1 MILGHHRSF
10 TGEFVVTPLLVPGP
24 RSPDGEGSRYRREN
38 CLRRRGAVTSTNR
51 SIGRHEGRGPGVSF
65 GRGGSLED
73 RVPPDVHAVVLLR
86 WNVACLAV
94 DSEVGRQVPL
104 RVLRQVGG
112 CAQGRG
118 SGMRHPEREYRRDE
132 YRRGQ
137 APPVSQRKSLVFMA
151 WFPRDR
157 GCGRVRAVTN
167 PDTPCRPYFERG
179 AAALR
184 TG

>member
-1 MILGHHRSF
+1 MGDLTRYGRGNPHERFFILNSLNTLELRDLF
-10 TGEFVVTPLLVPGP
+10 NDPGP
-24 RSPDGEGSRYRREN
+24 PP
-38 CLRRRGAVTSTNR
+38 RGPR
-51 SIGRHEGRGPGVSF
+51 PGVSF
-65 GRGGSLED
+65 GRGGVLED

-86 WNVACLAV
+86 RNVACLAV
-94 DSEVGRQVPL
+94 DSEVGRHVPL

-151 WFPRDR
+151 WIPRDR
-157 GCGRVRAVTN
+157 GCRRVRAVTN
-167 PDTPCRPYFERG
+167 PDSPCRPYFERG
-179 AAALR
+179 AAARR